1 MHPRQYTLDFLP
13 ERQPT
18 LDNFIAGANAELLD
32 RLRRLDFPRVLY
44 LWGPPGSGKTHL
56 IDALRRAHPQL
67 VTADDVERAGRREQT
82 RLFDAYNEAVIGGP
96 ALVVAGA
103 CPPRALTGGKAAPMR
118 EDLRTRLGAGLVYQL
133 HPLDDDHKRLALA
146 EAAKAR
152 GVEIGDDVIG
162 YLLTHFARDLASQM
176 RMFDALDRYAL
187 ETQRAITL
195 PLVRSWV
202 AREEG
207 AEDDEDEDAA
217 R

>member
-1 MHPRQYTLDFLP
+1 MQPRQYTLDFLP
-13 ERQPT
+13 AREPT

-44 LWGPPGSGKTHL
+44 FWGPSGSGKSHL
-56 IDALRRAHPQL
+56 LAALKRQHPEL
-67 VTADDVERAGRREQT
+67 VTADDVDRAGKREQT

-103 CPPRALTGGKAAPMR
+103 CPPRALGGGGKAMR
-118 EDLRTRLGAGLVYQL
+118 EDLRTRLAAGLVYQL
-133 HPLDDDHKRLALA
+133 HPLDDAHKRLALA

-152 GVEIGDDVIG
+152 GTEIGDDVIG
-162 YLLTHFARDLASQM
+162 YLLTHFARDLGSLM

-187 ETQRAITL
+187 ETRRAITL

-202 AREEG
+202 ARSEDG
-207 AEDDEDEDAA
+207 AADQDEAGPG
-217 R
+217 